1 MNKASFNTWLFPSA
15 FSDCIIKVSNV
26 GGVSDENNDNDDDD
40 DDVDN
45 NDDNDGGGG
54 GGDDDDDDDNKDV
67 KTDKGHTII
76 VYNKLMIMTILMTNV
91 KSGVR

>member
-40 DDVDN
+40 DD
-45 NDDNDGGGG
+45 
-54 GGDDDDDDDNKDV
+54 DDDDNDDV
-67 KTDKGHTII
+67 CPCA
-76 VYNKLMIMTILMTNV
+76 LWWWWQQMW
-91 KSGVR
+91 